1 MTTIQYFPSL
11 RDYTEKIF
19 ISRNKKKKNIADFIY
34 EWISDDDP
42 DDYFDLRSSEGYY
55 RLNYNIITYLLVNY
69 QELFLNDFTKPELLD
84 FINNTQFYKLNNKMK
99 NYEEFMKYHKI
110 NFNDFFLS
118 QLKNIQI
125 LYNSLMTRL
134 PRLSAIADIS
144 CYSKKSKRKEC
155 LILYRGF
162 NYPRYKKMLQNINI
176 DEVIT
181 TETFL
186 STSIQQLV
194 AIKYAFNYDHDVSKH
209 IIWKIIV
216 KQEMFDNFNYT
227 FISFPFNI
235 QDNIELLF
243 ENSNIEC
250 EVLLNI
256 GALLKCV
263 AINTYNFEGYYIQG
277 YNIPEK
283 KYIEYTFEFIGW
295 NFDYIDNINSCM
307 NKYIRYL
314 K

>member
-1 MTTIQYFPSL
+1 MT
-11 RDYTEKIF
+11 
-19 ISRNKKKKNIADFIY
+19 
-34 EWISDDDP
+34 
-42 DDYFDLRSSEGYY
+42 
-55 RLNYNIITYLLVNY
+55 
-69 QELFLNDFTKPELLD
+69 
-84 FINNTQFYKLNNKMK
+84 KL
-99 NYEEFMKYHKI
+99 
-110 NFNDFFLS
+110 
-118 QLKNIQI
+118 
-125 LYNSLMTRL
+125 
-134 PRLSAIADIS
+134 PPLSAVVDIS
-144 CYSKKSKRKEC
+144 LYSKKSKRNEC

-162 NYPRYKKMLQNINI
+162 NYPRYKKMLQNVNI

-181 TETFL
+181 TVTFL

-194 AIKYAFNYDHDVSKH
+194 AIKYAFNYDDDISKH

-216 KQEMFDNFNYT
+216 KQDMFDNFNYT
-227 FISFPFNI
+227 FVSFPFNI
-235 QDNIELLF
+235 QDDIELLF

-250 EVLLNI
+250 EILLNM

-263 AINTYNFEGYYIQG
+263 AINTYNFKGYYIQG

-295 NFDYIDNINSCM
+295 NFNYIDNINSCM